1 MLFTFGTGSNL
12 EASNMAPA
20 ATSASSSSSSDE
32 SDSFEGFHMNCR
44 PYSFKP
50 NELKI
55 CEDTDVDSVSDEIPG
70 DETNTAE
77 SPKNTASQTDFP
89 TPPNQHSAAAS
100 IVCIVI

>member
-1 MLFTFGTGSNL
+1 
-12 EASNMAPA
+12 
-20 ATSASSSSSSDE
+20 
-32 SDSFEGFHMNCR
+32 MNCR

-50 NELKI
+50 NERQI
-55 CEDTDVDSVSDEIPG
+55 CEDTDVDSVSDENHEIPG

>member
-1 MLFTFGTGSNL
+1 
-12 EASNMAPA
+12 
-20 ATSASSSSSSDE
+20 
-32 SDSFEGFHMNCR
+32 MNCR

-50 NELKI
+50 NERQI

-89 TPPNQHSAAAS
+89 TPPNQHSS
-100 IVCIVI
+100 VIITQCHGLNLENWRVIYVI

>member
-12 EASNMAPA
+12 DANNMAPA

-50 NELKI
+50 NERQI

-70 DETNTAE
+70 D
-77 SPKNTASQTDFP
+77 DFP